1 MRKIK
6 TGTLGEE
13 MKKKLTNL
21 DEERNAMTWEIHQK
35 RKQKEKKNTKT
46 ITEEEIIGKKKT

>member
-35 RKQKEKKNTKT
+35 RKQKEKKKT
-46 ITEEEIIGKKKT
+46 PKRLLRKK

>member
-35 RKQKEKKNTKT
+35 RKQKEKKTPKRLLR
-46 ITEEEIIGKKKT
+46 KK

>member
-13 MKKKLTNL
+13 MRKKLTNL

-46 ITEEEIIGKKKT
+46 ITEEEIIGEKKT